1 MNNIEELYELI
12 NPELITSEKTLL
24 KEMEKAKQNKN
35 AIDNYLLACVH
46 KLAQLTKQKVFE
58 HEVTYS
64 ITYSDYY
71 IAKNK
76 DEIEIGPDAIHYEII
91 EYGDGNWEENSIK
104 EVADYTKKE
113 I

>member
-1 MNNIEELYELI
+1 MNNIEELFELI

-24 KEMEKAKQNKN
+24 KEIEKANQNKN
-35 AIDNYLLACVH
+35 AIDNYLLACTH
-46 KLAQLTKQKVFE
+46 KLAQLTKQKVFT

-64 ITYSDYY
+64 TVYSDYY
-71 IAKNK
+71 IAKNR
-76 DEIEIGPDAIHYEII
+76 DEVEIGPNAIHSEII
-91 EYGDGNWEENSIK
+91 DYGDGNWEENSIK

>member
-12 NPELITSEKTLL
+12 NPELITSKEVLF
-24 KEMEKAKQNKN
+24 KEMEKARQNKN
-35 AIDNYLLACVH
+35 AINNYLLACVH
-46 KLAQLTKQKVFE
+46 KLAKLKGQKVFE

-64 ITYSDYY
+64 TVFSDYY
-71 IAKNK
+71 VNENK
-76 DEIEIGPDAIHYEII
+76 DKVEIGPDSVHSEII
-91 EYGDGNWEENSIK
+91 EYGDGNWEDDSIK